1 LFYAIGMESK
11 LALPRP
17 SGFGG
22 IQPGESAELL
32 LPLSQGGALTAEINA
47 VILEDR
53 TAVGDETVIAS
64 MFRQRLAYA
73 SEWERWALV
82 MRGGSSRRASPAG
95 RDAERAEILRGLGA
109 ASDERG
115 DAATVAGRVAARKA
129 LRTLL
134 VETQPENRASLL
146 EYVEERAAL
155 LRLHARREGAVASFI
170 PAVAG
175 GGRASGRR
183 NASVRP
189 ATSAVR
195 REEFSCRYPGQLF
208 GIVGHSDVLDG
219 GTGTAQARSVSKV
232 DELGATAIGA
242 CGVGSYVPTCNPEF
256 FTTTSSSPSSATI
269 MGVSATY
276 VAGLGCAISASQT
289 TTLVNR
295 GRVREQFIPV
305 NPCPPLPPPPPPPPA
320 DFSISPA
327 QTVEDGGA
335 GQFSVTILSGSATSY
350 QWSFTAPS
358 GAGNGPNVGF
368 TAPNDAS
375 TGTDAH
381 WFALPN
387 GECTA
392 SFSSAYTIRA
402 LVGFVGTGSK
412 SKHTSLTVTTPSGAV
427 GWVPFGFVTIMGT
440 PFIQE
445 GADHIW
451 RVAGQGFLTRYVPDE
466 AIFIPPSSQFYNKV
480 KAHEDKHM
488 AQLNPGGLFGNYY
501 SVASYYARIQN
512 LSAPSQQELSDLIR
526 DARAQYDRD
535 QAAFADNNRNQAE
548 REAYAVSDPIAP
560 RYLYQNCGRY

>member
-1 LFYAIGMESK
+1 MFGFTARPCCWP
-11 LALPRP
+11 LPH
-17 SGFGG
+17 
-22 IQPGESAELL
+22 
-32 LPLSQGGALTAEINA
+32 
-47 VILEDR
+47 
-53 TAVGDETVIAS
+53 
-64 MFRQRLAYA
+64 
-73 SEWERWALV
+73 
-82 MRGGSSRRASPAG
+82 
-95 RDAERAEILRGLGA
+95 A
-109 ASDERG
+109 ASDAILSIG
-115 DAATVAGRVAARKA
+115 DGVQVAAR
-129 LRTLL
+129 
-134 VETQPENRASLL
+134 
-146 EYVEERAAL
+146 
-155 LRLHARREGAVASFI
+155 
-170 PAVAG
+170 G
-175 GGRASGRR
+175 GNASGRR
-183 NASVRP
+183 NASVRL

-195 REEFSCRYPGQLF
+195 REEFSCRYPGQVL
-208 GIVGHSDVLDG
+208 GVAGYSDVLDEG
-219 GTGTAQARSVSKV
+219 GGTAQARSVSKV

-242 CGVGSYVPTCNPEF
+242 CGVGNYVPTCNPEF
-256 FTTTSSSPSSATI
+256 FTTTSSAPSSATI

-276 VAGLGCAISASQT
+276 LAGLGCAISASQT

-295 GRVREQFIPV
+295 GRVRALFIPV
-305 NPCPPLPPPPPPPPA
+305 NPCPPLPPEPPPTPPA

-327 QTVEDGGA
+327 QTVVDGGA

-358 GAGNGPNVGF
+358 GAGNGPNVSF

-392 SFSSAYTIRA
+392 SFSSTYAIRA

-427 GWVPFGFVTIMGT
+427 GWVPFGLVTIMGA

-445 GADHIW
+445 GTDHIW

-466 AIFIPPSSQFYNKV
+466 AIFISLSSQFYNKV

-488 AQLNPGGLFGNYY
+488 AQLNPGGLFVNYY

-512 LSAPSQQELSDLIR
+512 LSAPSQQELSDLIG

-535 QAAFADNNRNQAE
+535 QAAFADNNRNQAG

-560 RYLYQNCGRY
+560 TYLYQNCGRY